1 MTMNRLRLRP
11 PRALLGAAKLIL
23 LAVATTAYLFAID
36 RGRLTGGT
44 KDDFLTGTWGGSRTA
59 WSARG
64 LDFGLTYHAAAY
76 DALSGGRETGR
87 AVEGTGDLNFD
98 CDFSKLAGWGAL
110 RLHASLVAGHG
121 DDISNRVGDANK
133 ISSFAVDPGLFLH
146 EVWLERAWLANRL
159 TLRVGKLSA
168 DMEFPL
174 YGYADT
180 VTLPL
185 YPTGGLGVRLAY
197 EPTPRWFFQA
207 AAFDGDPNA
216 PGRVDNPHGT
226 HLRLGRGDGA
236 TLIGL
241 IGFNHGYADSKSATP
256 GTWKVG
262 AYHNTRTY
270 ADTAGG
276 TPHHGNRAFFFNGDV
291 TLWREPS
298 TIKDDDQGLALYL
311 VGEYAPPDRNTYHYG
326 YGGGPYYTGLFP
338 GRNKD
343 VTYLNL
349 LYSRFGRPYSVASL
363 ASGGNAFS
371 YELRWQGTY
380 EIAVT
385 RYLTVTPEINR
396 VLRTGGTGTLR
407 AATVVGLH
415 ARITF

>member
-1 MTMNRLRLRP
+1 MTPLSLYLRTS
-11 PRALLGAAKLIL
+11 ALLAG
-23 LAVATTAYLFAID
+23 LALFGVASGFAID

-44 KDDFLTGTWGGSRTA
+44 KEDFLTGAWGGQRTA
-59 WSARG
+59 WSGRG
-64 LDFGLTYHAAAY
+64 LDFGITYHTAAY
-76 DALSGGRETGR
+76 DALSGGRENGR
-87 AVEGTGDLNFD
+87 ALEGTADFNFD
-98 CDFSKLAGWGAL
+98 CDLAKLAGWSAL
-110 RLHASLVAGHG
+110 RFHLSLVAGHG

-146 EVWLERAWLANRL
+146 EVWLERAWLSDRL

-168 DMEFPL
+168 DMEFPV

-185 YPTGGLGVRLAY
+185 YPTGGLGARLAY
-197 EPTPRWFFQA
+197 EPTPRWSFHA
-207 AAFDGDPNA
+207 AVFDGDPNA

-226 HLRLGRGDGA
+226 HLRLGRSDGA
-236 TLIGL
+236 TLIGM
-241 IGFNHGYADSKSATP
+241 ISFNHGYADPKSPNP
-256 GTWKVG
+256 GTWKLG
-262 AYHNTRTY
+262 IYHNTRTHS
-270 ADTAGG
+270 DTAAGA
-276 TPHHGNRAFFFNGDV
+276 PHRGNHALFFNGDV

-298 TIKDDDQGLALYL
+298 TVKDDDQGLALYL

-343 VTYLNL
+343 VAYLNL
-349 LYSRFGRPYSVASL
+349 LYSRFGHPYSAASL
-363 ASGGNAFS
+363 AAGGPAYS

-385 RYLTVTPEINR
+385 RYLTITPEINR

-407 AATVVGLH
+407 PATVVGLH